1 MSSYL
6 HHLSISD
13 ILNKV
18 QFSQAEVEIADAEKE
33 ILQWKSSKAKKFSIQ
48 AITEA
53 ETELS
58 LKLRDEENFSSL
70 VKHSISTDT
79 LNDIEKRVR
88 NLELSREIDSEK
100 QLKRMKKL
108 ERVIKG
114 FSEKSFVKSRD
125 GAIDT
130 SVKEQAIGK
139 SPKPVPGS
147 ISEARIKNTRTRS
160 GNQKLDFLNKSVSQ
174 K

>member
-1 MSSYL
+1 
-6 HHLSISD
+6 
-13 ILNKV
+13 
-18 QFSQAEVEIADAEKE
+18 
-33 ILQWKSSKAKKFSIQ
+33 
-48 AITEA
+48 
-53 ETELS
+53 
-58 LKLRDEENFSSL
+58 
-70 VKHSISTDT
+70 
-79 LNDIEKRVR
+79 
-88 NLELSREIDSEK
+88 
-100 QLKRMKKL
+100 MKKL

-160 GNQKLDFLNKSVSQ
+160 SVNLKERNKKNVRYCVYVKGIENDLEKWKSKARFLKQKCFLEIKTIKKEILEVKKEFKKESQ
-174 K
+174 DLKQSCMSILRDHSLSKN